1 MAPIY
6 VDASQETV
14 LQGVVVGVYRKYN

>member
-6 VDASQETV
+6 VAADQV
-14 LQGVVVGVYRKYN
+14 QLQGVVVGVMRRY